1 MEAVKDLFG
10 QNENLF
16 TESRKPP
23 GISCHLMASWV
34 YDTCCGR
41 MSTPPPL
48 RSWGRSLCS
57 KQVPSTLPWFAQ
69 QPLFL
74 PWVAEHGALLHS
86 PTPGCLLHS
95 YIWHSLEFTLR
106 AAQKQPRM
114 MGTSPRADNM
124 TAVELIYV
132 HLRKNEQTIV
142 GMLLNKS
149 SSFWMYKT
157 FCTSEPE

>member
-1 MEAVKDLFG
+1 MKTFSLKAGSHQEFLVISWQAESTTPAVEGWAHCPSL
-10 QNENLF
+10 Q
-16 TESRKPP
+16 
-23 GISCHLMASWV
+23 
-34 YDTCCGR
+34 
-41 MSTPPPL
+41 
-48 RSWGRSLCS
+48 SWGRSLCS

-86 PTPGCLLHS
+86 QFIPLHSPGCLLHS
-95 YIWHSLEFTLR
+95 YIWHSLGFTLR

-132 HLRKNEQTIV
+132 HLRKDEQTIV